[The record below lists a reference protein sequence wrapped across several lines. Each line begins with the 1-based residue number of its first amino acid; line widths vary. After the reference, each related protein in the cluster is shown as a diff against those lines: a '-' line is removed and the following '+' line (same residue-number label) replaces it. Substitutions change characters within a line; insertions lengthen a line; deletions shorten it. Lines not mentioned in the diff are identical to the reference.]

1 MIAREVFSLAVV
13 ILLTTVL
20 DYTQQV
26 ADPNFDAKV
35 AQPAYTRTHPKI
47 LFDEAHNNFHT
58 STGRYKPF
66 ADLITNDGYSVS
78 PGTEKFS
85 RKTLE
90 GFDVLIIVNA
100 LGAER
105 QNLPEASN
113 PAFTEVECDAVRDWV
128 KSGGSLL
135 LIADHAPFGAAA
147 EIMAQRFNVEMS
159 KGHTSD
165 PNNHDSETGNMSF
178 LAFTRANNLL
188 LGHPITDGRAP
199 TERINKVITFTG
211 QSLKGPLGSVS
222 FLRLSD
228 SALDINRQASLAT
241 GDTKPID
248 RLPDGRPLPPG
259 ITARAASGAGV
270 PRTSAAGRAQAL
282 AFEFG
287 KGRVVVLGEAAML
300 SAQVLKGPAAQLMG
314 REELQMGMNR
324 QGIDNRQL
332 GLNIMHWLSK
342 LQASR

>member
-1 MIAREVFSLAVV
+1 MTSSKFGLVLG
-13 ILLTTVL
+13 ILLTAAVA
-20 DYTQQV
+20 YTQQV
-26 ADPNFDAKV
+26 TDPTFDAKV
-35 AQPAYTRTHPKI
+35 AQPAYTKTHPKI

-66 ADLITNDGYSVS
+66 ADLITNDGYSIT
-78 PGTEKFS
+78 PGGEKFS

-105 QNLPEASN
+105 QNLPEASQ
-113 PAFTEVECDAVRDWV
+113 PAFTETECDAVRDWV
-128 KSGGSLL
+128 KTGGSLL
-135 LIADHAPFGAAA
+135 LVADHAPFGAAA

-165 PNNHDSETGNMSF
+165 PDNHDSETGNMSF

-188 LGHPITDGRAP
+188 LGHAITDGRGQ
-199 TERINKVITFTG
+199 TERINKVISFTG
-211 QSLKGPLGSVS
+211 QSLKGPAGSVP

-228 SALDINRQASLAT
+228 SALDLNRQAREAT
-241 GDTKPID
+241 ADTKPID

-259 ITARAASGAGV
+259 VTARASSGAGV

-300 SAQVLKGPAAQLMG
+300 SAQVVKGPAAQLMG
-314 REELQMGMNR
+314 REEFQIGMNR
-324 QGIDNRQL
+324 PGIDNRQL
-332 GLNIMHWLSK
+332 GLNIMHWLSR
-342 LQASR
+342 LLASR